1 MSYRLAEELQN
12 TMKREHE
19 LFAFTSDVAPILLL
33 LDRRDDPT
41 TPLLNQWTYQAMV
54 HELLGINNHR
64 VDLSKA
70 PGIKKEMQVRERE
83 KEEVEGGRREREKEK
98 WSEGTRERER
108 EKRVHVLHALAHS
121 ACTIRRTHMC
131 THTCTFLYRD
141 NQAYNNLIP
150 LVLHVHVHVRVCLLR
165 CDHTMFML

>member
-1 MSYRLAEELQN
+1 
-12 TMKREHE
+12 MKREHE

-70 PGIKKEMQVRERE
+70 PGIKKEMQVRER
-83 KEEVEGGRREREKEK
+83 GRRRREREG
-98 WSEGTRERER
+98 EGRERKGNGVCVCVGGGGGGGIGGRRVRERDER
-108 EKRVHVLHALAHS
+108 EGEKEES
-121 ACTIRRTHMC
+121 
-131 THTCTFLYRD
+131 TCT
-141 NQAYNNLIP
+141 
-150 LVLHVHVHVRVCLLR
+150 CLT
-165 CDHTMFML
+165 CFNP